1 MASSWI
7 SWVGGVTGNV
17 GPWFSERDCKGCA
30 MSLPPAWWFW
40 KPSSSEKSQVFARYE
55 ITGLICLPPSTPV
68 TCLFLPSFWKMTLW
82 SLLPASHYFQSSCTE
97 SSEKSAPC
105 YYRVK
110 ALWGEEAQGVLAAG
124 ASSCWNLAACH
135 LGEKWTLS
143 SHDWCLPCGCACSVF
158 ILITHF

>member
-7 SWVGGVTGNV
+7 SWVEGEQGL
-17 GPWFSERDCKGCA
+17 WFFEWELKGCA
-30 MSLPPAWWFW
+30 RSLPPACWFW
-40 KPSSSEKSQVFARYE
+40 KPSCSEESQVFARHE

-82 SLLPASHYFQSSCTE
+82 SFLPASHYFQNSCTE

-110 ALWGEEAQGVLAAG
+110 ALWGKEAQGVLAAG
-124 ASSCWNLAACH
+124 ASSCWNLTACH

-143 SHDWCLPCGCACSVF
+143 SMINACPVGVPSLSSF
-158 ILITHF
+158 